1 MRYLVTLIETTSHV
15 IEVEASSDMRAET
28 KARYGWMQG
37 DLLDDRPRLENLE
50 VVQLDIIP
58 EEDVA

>member
-1 MRYLVTLIETTSHV
+1 MKYLVTLIETTSHV
-15 IEVEASSDMRAET
+15 VEVEASSDMRA
-28 KARYGWMQG
+28 KAEAHYGWMQG
-37 DLLDDRPRLENLE
+37 NLLDDRPRLENLE